1 MNRFP
6 STLLTALP
14 LTAVL
19 VAPVVA
25 DACTSMLVTKGATTD
40 GSTFIT
46 YAADAHE
53 LYGELYYTPARRHAA
68 GAMRDVVEWDS
79 GKFLGR
85 IKQPAA
91 TYSVVGN
98 MNEHQLSISES
109 TFTGRKE
116 LEGPAGL
123 IDYGSLI
130 YIALER
136 AKTAREAIQVMTDLV
151 AEYGY
156 ASTGETFSI
165 ADPKEAWILEM
176 IGKGEGQK
184 GAVWVARKLPDG
196 YISAHANQSRIRQ
209 FPLND
214 SSTTLYAPDV
224 ITFARAKGWYTGA
237 DKDFSF
243 ADTYHPLDFGG
254 QRFSEARVWSIFRR
268 AAPSLKLG
276 VEYADGA
283 DTTKRLPLWV
293 KPDKKV
299 SVQDA
304 MALMRDHFEGT
315 PLDMSKDVG
324 AGPYAVPYRWRPMTW
339 DVDGKSYVH
348 ERAISTQQTGFSFVA
363 QMRSTLP
370 DAIGGVL
377 WFGVDDTFTTVY
389 TPMYAGIRQV
399 PKNFAQGVA
408 SRGDFSWDS
417 SFWVFNWVSNQ
428 AYGRWSDMI
437 VDVQKAQGD
446 LEGQFLAD
454 QPNVESI
461 AQVLYKRTPE
471 QARQYLTEYS
481 MQQGDKVH
489 ARWRKLGE
497 QMLVKY
503 IDGNVRDATGKVGHP
518 RYPDAWYRRIAADN
532 GKMLE
537 SHEKPE
543 PKPAAAPAQ
552 PVPPTPPA
560 APVQPAAPK
569 PTVAPAP

>member
-1 MNRFP
+1 MNRFS
-6 STLLTALP
+6 STLFTALP

-19 VAPVVA
+19 VAPVA

-46 YAADAHE
+46 YSADSHE
-53 LYGELYYTPARRHAA
+53 LYGELYHTPARRHAA
-68 GAMRDVVEWDS
+68 GAQRDIVEWDT

-85 IKQPAA
+85 IKELPA

-116 LEGPAGL
+116 LEGPSGL

-130 YIALER
+130 YVALER

-165 ADPKEAWILEM
+165 ADPKEAWLLEM
-176 IGKGEGQK
+176 IGKGAGQK

-196 YISAHANQSRIRQ
+196 VISAHANQARIRQ
-209 FPLND
+209 FPLGD
-214 SSTTLYAPDV
+214 PATTLYSPDV

-254 QRFSEARVWSIFRR
+254 QRFGEGRVWSIFRR

-276 VEYADGA
+276 LEYADGA
-283 DTTKRLPLWV
+283 DLNKRLPLWV

-315 PLDMSKDVG
+315 ALDMSKDVG
-324 AGPYAVPYRWRPMTW
+324 AGPYAAPYRWRPMTW
-339 DVDGKSYVH
+339 DVDGKNYVH

-363 QMRSTLP
+363 QMRGSLP

-399 PKNFAQGVA
+399 PKNFSQGVA

-437 VDVQKAQGD
+437 VDVQKAQGE

-454 QPNVESI
+454 QANVESI
-461 AQVLYKRTPE
+461 AQTLYKRTPE

-481 MQQGDKVH
+481 LQQGDKVH

-497 QMLVKY
+497 QLLVKY
-503 IDGNVRDATGKVGHP
+503 IDGNVRDATGKVNHP
-518 RYPDAWYRRIAADN
+518 RYQDAWYRRIAADN
-532 GKMLE
+532 GARLE
-537 SHEKPE
+537 SREKPE
-543 PKPAAAPAQ
+543 PKPQAPAAPTPAPAAAPA
-552 PVPPTPPA
+552 T
-560 APVQPAAPK
+560 PK